1 MLFLLVKSF
10 FFRPAIIRLKIR
22 QRKSRL
28 EYTLYKHAVHRSVI
42 SRHRYVPLK
51 HYPLH
56 YDLISK
62 GE

>member
-28 EYTLYKHAVHRSVI
+28 EYTLYKHAVHRFVI
-42 SRHRYVPLK
+42 K
-51 HYPLH
+51 AAT
-56 YDLISK
+56 DLCQSNIIPFIIMLNK
-62 GE
+62 E